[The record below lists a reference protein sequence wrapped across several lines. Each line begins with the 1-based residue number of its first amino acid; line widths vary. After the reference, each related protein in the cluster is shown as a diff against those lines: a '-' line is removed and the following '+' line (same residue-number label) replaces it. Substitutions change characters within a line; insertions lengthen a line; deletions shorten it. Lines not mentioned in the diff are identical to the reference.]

1 MSWQTRKLGEF
12 ISIKHGWAFKGE
24 YFSDMGKYILLTPGN
39 AHEEGGLKLRPGKEK
54 FYLGEFPDEYL
65 MKTGDI
71 LVVMTD
77 LIQAAPILGGAIVVT
92 EDDRFLH
99 NQRLGL
105 VEYLPDVAI
114 DKTFL
119 YYLLNSPN
127 YRAQVRGSATGATV
141 RHTAPKRICDCDVLV
156 PDSVEEQRQIGGMLS
171 AYDNLIA
178 NNQRRITLLEDAAR
192 RLYREWF
199 VHLRFPGHES
209 VAVKDGVPEGW
220 AQLPL
225 SDVAEIIMGQSP
237 ESKHYNPDG
246 DGLPFHQ
253 GVSDFGRRY
262 VKHET
267 YTRQATRIAEEE
279 DILCSVRAP
288 VGRLNITRDKI
299 AIGRGLSAMRSRA
312 HHQSLLFYQLNALF
326 VEEDMI
332 GGGAI
337 FASVGKK
344 ELFAQQILQPSASIA
359 AAFNRLATD
368 LDAQI
373 ENLDSQ
379 NRELAQTRD
388 LLLPKLMSGQ
398 LDVSGIPLPEEA
410 AA

>member
-1 MSWQTRKLGEF
+1 MSWQVRKLGEF

-24 YFSDMGKYILLTPGN
+24 HFSDSGKYILLTPGN
-39 AHEEGGLKLRPGKEK
+39 AYENGGLKLRPGKEK
-54 FYLGEFPDEYL
+54 FYVGEFPPEYL
-65 MKTGDI
+65 MKAGDM

-77 LIQAAPILGGAIVVT
+77 LIQAAPILGGAIVVP

-105 VEYLPDVAI
+105 VELLPGAAI
-114 DKTFL
+114 DKGFL

-141 RHTAPKRICDCDVLV
+141 RHTAPKRICEASVLV
-156 PDSVEEQRQIGGMLS
+156 PDTVVEQRQVAQVLS
-171 AYDNLIA
+171 AYDDLIA
-178 NNQRRITLLEDAAR
+178 TNQRRIALLEDTAR

-209 VAVKDGVPEGW
+209 VPIRDGVPEGW
-220 AQLPL
+220 AHMPL
-225 SDVAEIIMGQSP
+225 SDIADITMGQSP
-237 ESKHYNPDG
+237 ESKHYNADG
-246 DGLPFHQ
+246 EGLPFHQ
-253 GVSDFGRRY
+253 GVSDFGHRFVTHRTFT
-262 VKHET
+262 KL
-267 YTRQATRIAEEE
+267 ATRVAQAG

-288 VGRLNITRDKI
+288 VGRLNVTRDKI
-299 AIGRGLSAMRSRA
+299 AIGRGLSSMRSRSGR
-312 HHQSLLFYQLNALF
+312 QSLLFYQLAALF

-344 ELFAQQILQPSASIA
+344 ELFSQVVLQPSAEIA
-359 AAFNRLATD
+359 AAFDRLASD
-368 LDAQI
+368 IDNQLDV
-373 ENLDSQ
+373 LDSQ
-379 NRELAQTRD
+379 SRSLAAARD

-398 LDVSGIPLPEEA
+398 LDVSRIRLPDEVVA
-410 AA
+410 